1 MIWFWWHQTTCN
13 SNKIVRARLHCRHFC
28 VFSVGL
34 SVFFWV
40 LGFIQWLYPLHD
52 SCRTE
57 KQKGISSLLQHLK
70 LFTGLA
76 VELPAVK
83 GWTPA
88 SSRKTRGRG
97 FATDRLEKGG
107 SWGCCRLARCS
118 DTFPS
123 LMFLKTAMAWPW
135 VIPCSTWP
143 LIERISSPENMNR
156 IFPTLP
162 MQKLM
167 ILFWQKAPIT
177 EGWFW

>member
-88 SSRKTRGRG
+88 SSRKTRGGGLQLTAWRREGAGAAAAWPGAATPSPPWCSWRRRWPGRGSFLAVPDRWSRG
-97 FATDRLEKGG
+97 FH
-107 SWGCCRLARCS
+107 
-118 DTFPS
+118 P
-123 LMFLKTAMAWPW
+123 LKIW
-135 VIPCSTWP
+135 
-143 LIERISSPENMNR
+143 IES
-156 IFPTLP
+156 F
-162 MQKLM
+162 Q
-167 ILFWQKAPIT
+167 LFQCKNW
-177 EGWFW
+177 